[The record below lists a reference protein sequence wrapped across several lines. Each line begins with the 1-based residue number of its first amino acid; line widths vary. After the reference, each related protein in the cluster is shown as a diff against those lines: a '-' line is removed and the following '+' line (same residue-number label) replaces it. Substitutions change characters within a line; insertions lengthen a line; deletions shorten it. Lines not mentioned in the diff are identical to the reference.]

1 MTRYDSLSG
10 SHDLSLPEWGPYSK
24 KLFGISHLADRALGT
39 RFDCSVIPGKY
50 RRELAIPDVLRP
62 SGYLPW
68 NVAPDLSAYSY
79 RQQLEWKDRIY
90 CDVSFSTVNEKARP
104 VNWSTIRRSGRILRF
119 IFSAVWSLR
128 RRAIRR
134 FRGSWSGRVR
144 RCRMAGDSFLTRFIR
159 ESSGIR
165 MP

>member
-68 NVAPDLSAYSY
+68 NVAPDLKCVFLSPAAGVEGSD
-79 RQQLEWKDRIY
+79 L
-90 CDVSFSTVNEKARP
+90 
-104 VNWSTIRRSGRILRF
+104 LRCQF
-119 IFSAVWSLR
+119 QH
-128 RRAIRR
+128 
-134 FRGSWSGRVR
+134 
-144 RCRMAGDSFLTRFIR
+144 C
-159 ESSGIR
+159 E
-165 MP
+165 